1 MVAEEQQESF
11 AGQSAGSI
19 GGRLKAGREARGM
32 SLADVSSSLRVSE
45 RHLKMI
51 EDGAFADLP
60 ARTYAVGF
68 TRSYAR
74 LVGLDEVA
82 AVEEVRN
89 LLDALQHDQ
98 FRRTGHSFEP
108 GDPARV
114 PSARLGWIS
123 ALAVLL
129 LLVGG
134 AMFYRSFFSP
144 AADLPPLTNPAEA
157 VKPVQAAKPS
167 APASAPATVS
177 GPVVFTALEEGIW
190 VKFYDAKGSQLMQ
203 KQMARGE
210 TYVVPADAQGPQIWT
225 GRPDALAITVGGRP
239 VPKLGEREGRIKD
252 VPVSAAALLARAAT
266 PPAAP
271 TPTPAPAPASGTPAT

>member
-1 MVAEEQQESF
+1 MVAEEQQETF
-11 AGQSAGSI
+11 VAETGVGV
-19 GGRLKAGREARGM
+19 GGRLKAAREAKGM
-32 SLADVSSSLRVSE
+32 SLADVSAALRVSE
-45 RHLKMI
+45 RHLRMI
-51 EDGAFADLP
+51 EDGAFTDLP

-74 LVGLDEVA
+74 LVGLDEAA
-82 AVEEVRN
+82 AVEEVRGI
-89 LLDALQHDQ
+89 LDAVQHDQ
-98 FRRTGHSFEP
+98 FRRTGSSFEP

-144 AADLPPLTNPAEA
+144 AEDLPPLTNPAEA
-157 VKPVQAAKPS
+157 DKPAPQAK
-167 APASAPATVS
+167 APGPAADTVS
-177 GPVVFTALEEGIW
+177 GTAAARGPVVFTALEEGVW

-210 TYVVPADAQGPQIWT
+210 TYVVPAEAQGPQLWT
-225 GRPDALAITVGGRP
+225 GRPDALAITVGGKP
-239 VPKLGEREGRIKD
+239 VPKLAEKEGRVKD
-252 VPVSAAALLARAAT
+252 VPVSAAALLARSTT
-266 PPAAP
+266 PASSPASTLAPAAP
-271 TPTPAPAPASGTPAT
+271 AT

>member
-1 MVAEEQQESF
+1 MVAEEQQETYIAEPG
-11 AGQSAGSI
+11 AGI
-19 GGRLKAGREARGM
+19 GARLRAAREAKGQ
-32 SLADVSSSLRVSE
+32 SLADVSGALRVSE

-51 EDGAFADLP
+51 EDGAFTDLP

-74 LVGLDEVA
+74 LVGLDEAA
-82 AVEEVRN
+82 AVDEVRGI
-89 LLDALQHDQ
+89 LDTLQHDQ
-98 FRRTGHSFEP
+98 FRRTGSSFEP

-129 LLVGG
+129 LLAGG

-144 AADLPPLTNPAEA
+144 AQDLPPLTNPAEA
-157 VKPVQAAKPS
+157 EKPAPPVKAPGLAPPPV
-167 APASAPATVS
+167 ATR
-177 GPVVFTALEEGIW
+177 GPVVFTALEEGVW
-190 VKFYDAKGSQLMQ
+190 VKFYDARGSQLMQ

-210 TYVVPADAQGPQIWT
+210 TYVVPSEAQGPQIWT

-252 VPVSAAALLARAAT
+252 VPVSAEALLAR
-266 PPAAP
+266 PAI
-271 TPTPAPAPASGTPAT
+271 PAPAPARSPAPAAPAT